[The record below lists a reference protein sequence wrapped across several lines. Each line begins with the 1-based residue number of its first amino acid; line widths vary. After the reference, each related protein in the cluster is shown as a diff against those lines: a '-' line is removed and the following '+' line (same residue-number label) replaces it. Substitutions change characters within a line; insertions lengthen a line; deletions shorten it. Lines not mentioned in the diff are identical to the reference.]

1 MKISQRI
8 LRNAHLPLTPMFIH
22 TIFLAVLGILLKSC
36 AKSVPGANIV
46 VFYSSTGVYSN
57 VADPY
62 FLGTFWQANLWNKL
76 ANDPNWPFNATL
88 EYFDLKSD
96 TALVSNFCNA
106 RFVSNKLPNVTA
118 VIGPFG
124 TPVGYAVSGIAVKYN
139 IPVIFY
145 GVVAYA
151 TTNGVVNL
159 LPSLSTSFFI
169 LPPGFTF
176 TTSTVIDTYVKVGVK
191 TMFVVYLSSPL
202 YSTPKSAC
210 SAALTVASK
219 RGIQVIKTL
228 TYTPTNST
236 DDLYNIV
243 LTIKNA
249 NPDVVVWCDTLS
261 CLVANRIQYHPLPL
275 FKRANYLPKALTL
288 SDCLDSPL
296 TADYYNQGLYQ
307 FVSAAQSYNAKASGP
322 DYTEDF
328 TSFSSVFRPKTPA
341 VLTVSFANTVCQSKS
356 QT

>member
-1 MKISQRI
+1 M
-8 LRNAHLPLTPMFIH
+8 
-22 TIFLAVLGILLKSC
+22 
-36 AKSVPGANIV
+36 
-46 VFYSSTGVYSN
+46 SN
-57 VADPY
+57 
-62 FLGTFWQANLWNKL
+62 
-76 ANDPNWPFNATL
+76 
-88 EYFDLKSD
+88 
-96 TALVSNFCNA
+96 
-106 RFVSNKLPNVTA
+106 RLPNVTA

-124 TPVGYAVSGIAVKYN
+124 TPVGYAVSAIAVKYS

-176 TTSTVIDTYVKVGVK
+176 STSTVIDTYVTVGVE

-202 YSTPKSAC
+202 YPFVQC
-210 SAALTVASK
+210 SAALNVATE
-219 RGIQVIKTL
+219 RGIRIVKTL

-249 NPDVVVWCDTLS
+249 NPDAVVWCDTLS

-275 FKRANYLPKALTL
+275 FKKANYLPKALTL

-328 TSFSSVFRPKTPA
+328 TSFSSVFRPKTNDI
-341 VLTVSFANTVCQSKS
+341 LTVSFANTVCQSRS
-356 QT
+356 QTE